1 MTKGDEEMLK
11 VGLIGIGFI
20 GRAHLDQYLRL
31 EQENYPIRVTAI
43 CDTDPKKFEGEF
55 TEGNIGVG
63 NADYDFSEYNLYTDL
78 NDMLASEAFDYI
90 DIALPTFLHDS
101 VAIQVLEKGFNVLC
115 EKPMALD
122 SKRCEEMLAA
132 SRKSGKYLMIG
143 QCLRFW
149 PAYEYLK
156 ECVDRN
162 TWGAVRS
169 ARFYRASSAPIWSNQ
184 NWLLDETRSGGALV
198 DFHVHD
204 ADMIR
209 WLFGNPEAVTAI
221 GRNVFPGS
229 GYDILSAQYR
239 YPDRKVVSAEADW
252 SLPPSLGFE
261 MSYRVGF
268 DEASV
273 VFAGGTVTVYPK
285 DGPSLTPELSPDT
298 GFYREIVYL
307 ADCLRN
313 GVKPSVSLGDDVAE
327 SIRLVEAEKSST
339 DAGGRW
345 VEFK

>member
-1 MTKGDEEMLK
+1 MLK

-31 EQENYPIRVTAI
+31 EQEDYPIRVTAI

-63 NADYDFSEYNLYTDL
+63 NAEYDFSKYRVYTNLD
-78 NDMLASEAFDYI
+78 DMLASESFDYV
-90 DIALPTFLHDS
+90 DIALPTFLHDA
-101 VAIQVLEKGFNVLC
+101 VAIQVLKKGFNVLC

-122 SKRCEEMLAA
+122 SKRCKAMLEAA
-132 SRKSGKYLMIG
+132 GRSGKHLMIG

-156 ECVDRN
+156 DCVDKSA
-162 TWGAVRS
+162 WGAVRS
-169 ARFYRASSAPIWSNQ
+169 ARFYRGSSAPVWSNQ
-184 NWLLDETRSGGALV
+184 NWLLDESRSGGALV

-209 WLFGNPEAVTAI
+209 WLFGNPASVSAL
-221 GRNVFPGS
+221 GRNVYPGS
-229 GYDILSAQYR
+229 GYDILSAQYV
-239 YPDRKVVSAEADW
+239 YPDGKIVSAEADW
-252 SLPPSLGFE
+252 SLPPSIPFE

-268 DEASV
+268 DEAAV
-273 VFAGGTVTVYPK
+273 VFTGGKVTVYPK
-285 DGPSLTPELSPDT
+285 EGSAFTPELSADT

-307 ADCLRN
+307 ADCLLN
-313 GVKPSVSLGDDVAE
+313 GRVPSVSQGDDVAA
-327 SIRLVEAEKSST
+327 SIRLVEAEKRSA
-339 DAGGRW
+339 DGGGKW
-345 VEFK
+345 IKLK